1 MKHSTEDWNSM
12 QWMHGYWRLLIGLN
26 IGILWRYYGKW
37 ETWEL
42 YEDTESIGL
51 VAFII
56 KNSVVSKAF

>member
-1 MKHSTEDWNSM
+1 M